1 MINIKD
7 LQIEEIEGE
16 DIRSEYVLY
25 SSSGEDF
32 FYQMAEDEAF
42 YLGNQLTEAQKE
54 YLVSVGQPPESNNKI
69 RPAVEQVLSNVSATT
84 PEWDI
89 EPIGKLDNELAQIYN
104 TLFDKV
110 WHDSH
115 GDVHFRNC
123 AKSFIIKGI
132 AYMYVYPD

>member
-54 YLVSVGQPPESNNKI
+54 YLVSVGQPPI
-69 RPAVEQVLSNVSATT
+69 RRLSSVAMITKTT
-84 PEWDI
+84 
-89 EPIGKLDNELAQIYN
+89 LSRS
-104 TLFDKV
+104 TLTTCPGMARV
-110 WHDSH
+110 TS
-115 GDVHFRNC
+115 R
-123 AKSFIIKGI
+123 
-132 AYMYVYPD
+132 PR